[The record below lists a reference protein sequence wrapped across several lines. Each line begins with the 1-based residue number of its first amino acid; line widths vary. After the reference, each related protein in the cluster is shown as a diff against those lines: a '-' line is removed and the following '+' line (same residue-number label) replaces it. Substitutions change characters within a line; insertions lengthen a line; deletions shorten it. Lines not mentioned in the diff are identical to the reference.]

1 MGSTDH
7 ECVRLCLD
15 GHPEKFRHL
24 VLRYERP
31 LQRYLVGRLGNEV
44 DATDAA
50 QEAMVRA
57 YFNLKA
63 LKKTESFYAWLL
75 GIANRVAMENHR
87 KNQRHVKSID
97 FSIDIEVVADKTDA
111 RDRQSYCTDQELA
124 QAIGELPDLYKQ
136 VVLLRFYGD
145 QSCADISRSLNVSLG
160 TVTSQLSR
168 AYSLLRKSLRKP
180 TAYEQNPEV
189 EL

>member
-1 MGSTDH
+1 MSY
-7 ECVRLCLD
+7 VPRLKERYKKDVVPALQKKFNYKSNMQVPRLTKICLNQ
-15 GHPEKFRHL
+15 G
-24 VLRYERP
+24 
-31 LQRYLVGRLGNEV
+31 VG
-44 DATDAA
+44 
-50 QEAMVRA
+50 EA
-57 YFNLKA
+57 
-63 LKKTESFYAWLL
+63 
-75 GIANRVAMENHR
+75 
-87 KNQRHVKSID
+87 
-97 FSIDIEVVADKTDA
+97 VADKNEASDDQ
-111 RDRQSYCTDQELA
+111 RYCTDQELA
-124 QAIGELPDLYKQ
+124 RAVSELPDLYKQ

>member
-1 MGSTDH
+1 MCSTDDD
-7 ECVRLCLD
+7 CVRLCLD
-15 GHPEKFRHL
+15 GHPDRFRHL
-24 VLRYERP
+24 VLRYEAP
-31 LQRYLVGRLGNEV
+31 LLKYLVGRLGNEV
-44 DATDAA
+44 DAAEAA
-50 QEAMVRA
+50 QETMVRA
-57 YFNLKA
+57 YFKLRA

-75 GIANRVAMENHR
+75 GIANRVAKENHR
-87 KNQRHVKSID
+87 RNQRHVKSIA
-97 FSIDIEVVADKTDA
+97 IEAVADKTDD
-111 RDRQSYCTDQELA
+111 RDDQSYCTDQELA
-124 QAIGELPDLYKQ
+124 RAVSELPDLYKQ

-180 TAYEQNPEV
+180 TAYEQTPEV

>member
-1 MGSTDH
+1 MCSTDD
-7 ECVRLCLD
+7 ECVRLCLN

-24 VLRYERP
+24 VLRYEVP
-31 LQRYLVGRLGNEV
+31 LLKHLVGRLGNEV
-44 DATDAA
+44 DAAEAA
-50 QEAMVRA
+50 QETMVRA
-57 YFNLKA
+57 YFNLHA

-75 GIANRVAMENHR
+75 GIANLVAMESHR
-87 KNQRHVKSID
+87 KNQRRVKSID
-97 FSIDIEVVADKTDA
+97 GAIDIETVADKTDA
-111 RDRQSYCTDQELA
+111 RDDQSYFPDQELA
-124 QAIGELPDLYKQ
+124 QAVSELPDLYKQ
-136 VVLLRFYGD
+136 VVLLRYYGD

-180 TAYEQNPEV
+180 TANEQNPEV

>member
-1 MGSTDH
+1 MCITDD

-15 GHPEKFRHL
+15 GHPEKFRNL
-24 VLRYERP
+24 VIRYEVP
-31 LQRYLVGRLGNEV
+31 LLKHLVGRLGNEV
-44 DATDAA
+44 DAAEAA
-50 QEAMVRA
+50 QETMVRA
-57 YFNLKA
+57 YFKLRA

-97 FSIDIEVVADKTDA
+97 ISIDIETVADKADA
-111 RDRQSYCTDQELA
+111 RDDQSYCTDQELV
-124 QAIGELPDLYKQ
+124 QAISELPDNYKH
-136 VVLLRFYGD
+136 VVLLRFYGE